1 MADTPLETLQSVARD
16 VWADPVRSAR
26 GAAQAILEMLEG
38 DWTRL
43 QIEAVSELR
52 RRRSDS
58 PFILAITEAVLD
70 HEPPDARPALLRTLE
85 QLNDRTW
92 ADEIGLRIAHR
103 ETLGVVSLGETTLS
117 VLEAAR
123 GLGGTN
129 AALFTDRRAIA
140 RGLTYLGMMVEVA
153 PPEEADVV
161 LLPVAALIGSRMW
174 TTARVADV
182 ALRTT
187 LREGEVVVVSHPLA
201 SLSQHNRADFRP
213 AAMLIDVRI

>member
-1 MADTPLETLQSVARD
+1 MADTPLERLQSVARD
-16 VWADPVRSAR
+16 VWADPVRSAHT
-26 GAAQAILEMLEG
+26 AAHAILELLDE
-38 DWTRL
+38 DWTRV
-43 QIEAVSELR
+43 QREAVSDLR

-58 PFILAITEAVLD
+58 PFILAVTEAVLD
-70 HEPPDARPALLRTLE
+70 HEPHDARPALHKTLE

-103 ETLGVVSLGETTLS
+103 ETLGVVSLGETTLA

-123 GLGGTN
+123 GLGGTS

-174 TTARVADV
+174 TTVRVADV

-213 AAMLIDVRI
+213 AATLIDVRI

>member
-1 MADTPLETLQSVARD
+1 MVDTPLERLQAVARD
-16 VWADPVRSAR
+16 AWADPIQSAHT
-26 GAAQAILEMLEG
+26 AARAILEMFG
-38 DWTRL
+38 GGWTGSHE
-43 QIEAVSELR
+43 EAVADLR

-58 PFILAITEAVLD
+58 PFLLAVTEAALD
-70 HEPPDARPALLRTLE
+70 RDHQDAQRSLRRILE
-85 QLNDRTW
+85 QLDDHTW

-103 ETLGVVSLGETTLS
+103 QTLGVVSLGATTLA

-123 GLGGTN
+123 GLGGTK
-129 AALFTDRRAIA
+129 ATLFTDRRAIA

-153 PPEEADVV
+153 PPEEADTV

-174 TTARVADV
+174 TTPRVADV

-187 LREGEVVVVSHPLA
+187 LRRGDVVIVSHPLA

-213 AAMLIDVRI
+213 AATLIDVRI